1 MLIYRAREYFVF
13 KKNISL
19 TYEKNMGKKVKI
31 LMKTILNTQKFD

>member
-1 MLIYRAREYFVF
+1 MFIYRAREYSVF

-31 LMKTILNTQKFD
+31 LMKTILNIQKVD